1 MRKVWWNRKECVYLQ
16 RKYKRKGIFMNTAT
30 IKSTYSIPDDMAKI
44 HDDNRSISKEAL
56 VAAAKYAI
64 SESETGECIAN
75 EDVESAI
82 ASSIS
87 KGWNEVHT
95 AIEGK
100 RKLGTADELL
110 SELESSESL

>member
-1 MRKVWWNRKECVYLQ
+1 MAMEYLETLLPTDGSPVPADEDG
-16 RKYKRKGIFMNTAT
+16 RDARIEKYLLYTV
-30 IKSTYSIPDDMAKI
+30 
-44 HDDNRSISKEAL
+44 ISKEAL

-64 SESETGECIAN
+64 SESEAGEGIAN